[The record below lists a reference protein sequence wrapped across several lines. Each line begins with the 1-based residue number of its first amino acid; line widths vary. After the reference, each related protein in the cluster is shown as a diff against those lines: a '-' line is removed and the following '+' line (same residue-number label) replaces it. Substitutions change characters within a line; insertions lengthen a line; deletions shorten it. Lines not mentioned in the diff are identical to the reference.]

1 MHGDNLIGTERVLIS
16 QLLSEKDTDRNEFA
30 VKHNYQETH
39 VDRYRYIKNDTS
51 IRPLS
56 HHGMSTRV

>member
-39 VDRYRYIKNDTS
+39 VDR
-51 IRPLS
+51 
-56 HHGMSTRV
+56 